1 MTMTAKSKDLTGYET
16 RHQTIPRYSRI
27 IIIDDSEIDL
37 EVEKI
42 IMKGINLAR
51 TIDLRTKGQEVIQE
65 LSNIRRLDEVPE
77 LIFLDLNMPGMNGIE
92 FLNAFN
98 FLPEFVKQKCS
109 IVIVTSTNVQR
120 TVDMTYTN
128 PSVIDYV
135 VKPLDAEYARK
146 FLTYDKTIR

>member
-1 MTMTAKSKDLTGYET
+1 MTAKKDLSGYET
-16 RHQTIPRYSRI
+16 NYRLAPRFNRV

-42 IMKGINLAR
+42 IMKGINLAK
-51 TIDLRTKGQEVIQE
+51 TIDLRTNGEDVISE

-77 LIFLDLNMPGMNGIE
+77 LIFLDLIMPGMDGIE
-92 FLNAFN
+92 FLQSFSE
-98 FLPEFVKQKCS
+98 LPEFVRQKCN
-109 IVIVTSTNVQR
+109 IVVVTANNDQKTI
-120 TVDMTYTN
+120 DMTYTN

-135 VKPLDAEYARK
+135 VKPLDAENARK

>member
-1 MTMTAKSKDLTGYET
+1 MTAKKDLSGYET
-16 RHQTIPRYSRI
+16 NYHLAPRFNRV

-42 IMKGINLAR
+42 IMKGINLAKK
-51 TIDLRTKGQEVIQE
+51 IDLRTNGEDVINE

-77 LIFLDLNMPGMNGIE
+77 LIFLDLIMPGMDGLE
-92 FLNAFN
+92 FLQSFSE
-98 FLPEFVKQKCS
+98 LPEFVRQKCN
-109 IVIVTSTNVQR
+109 IVVVTANNDQKTI
-120 TVDMTYTN
+120 DMTYTN

-135 VKPLDAEYARK
+135 VKPLDAENARK

>member
-1 MTMTAKSKDLTGYET
+1 MTANEISGYEIKY
-16 RHQTIPRYSRI
+16 RPAPRFNRV

-42 IMKGINLAR
+42 IMKGINLAKR
-51 TIDLRTKGQEVIQE
+51 IDLRTKGEDVINE

-77 LIFLDLNMPGMNGIE
+77 LIFLDLIMPGMDGLE
-92 FLNAFN
+92 FLQSFN
-98 FLPEFVKQKCS
+98 ELPEFVRQKCN
-109 IVIVTSTNVQR
+109 IVVVTANNDQKTI
-120 TVDMTYTN
+120 DMTYTN

-135 VKPLDAEYARK
+135 VKPLDAENARK